1 MAPNKRGSLSDE
13 GNDERDLQLPL
24 CKRKAALP
32 DTRYLSSL
40 DSTNHMALILEP
52 VIRKVVITGDDATY
66 ARTGDATYAG
76 TGDST
81 YTAALPTFS
90 MRTIDGLSVRGQI
103 SPAAGRGRSL
113 QLCLMKGLPAT
124 IFTQISITAEDS
136 SPLQVA
142 VCDAT
147 IQNIKVTNSLKVQLC
162 VLKGDF
168 ESEDWT
174 AEEFNSNIESPREG
188 KGPLLKGDTV
198 ITMENGVGFFKNVE
212 FTDNSC
218 WTRSGKFRL
227 GIKVLSSNSSPA
239 ADIKEARSERIRV
252 KDKRGVANEKPDRP
266 SLDDKVSC
274 LRKIAKN
281 GPIRKQLSS
290 NGIKTVKDLLRLLTT
305 DQASLKQKTGHIPG
319 KSWEKIIEHA
329 KSCAIDND
337 ERYIYQYFAGTAEQP
352 IAASLVL
359 NCIYEPVAISF
370 DGQNFCSLESLSS
383 EGKRWVETAKRQAY
397 KNLKD
402 LKPFGASSAGQSLE
416 NFDFPVSHQQ
426 GQGVGQAQMVQAS
439 ASTASY
445 IGEGAQSVNEQV
457 GCSSQHQV
465 GWEEFVDDSGWSNI
479 SMNAIQVDPYPN
491 YSDPVYPSYYVGGD
505 YGATSS
511 NDSFPIFDVHY
522 SSKGG
527 CNTVWAKIR
536 TAVIR
541 NVLKWAI
548 LYAAKRKPKLLV
560 PYQ

>member
-1 MAPNKRGSLSDE
+1 MAPNKRGSSSDE
-13 GNDERDLQLPL
+13 GNDDRDLQLPL

-32 DTRYLSSL
+32 DTRISASGSG
-40 DSTNHMALILEP
+40 STNDMALILEP
-52 VIRKVVITGDDATY
+52 VIRKVLQEMMPPMLEQVIPPILQRY
-66 ARTGDATYAG
+66 
-76 TGDST
+76 
-81 YTAALPTFS
+81 LPS
-90 MRTIDGLSVRGQI
+90 PWGQI
-103 SPAAGRGRSL
+103 SPPAGRGRSL

-124 IFTQISITAEDS
+124 IFTQINITAEDS

-147 IQNIKVTNSLKVQLC
+147 IQNSKVTKGDGPSLKVQLC
-162 VLKGDF
+162 VLKADF

-174 AEEFNSNIESPREG
+174 AEEFNSNIESPRDG

-227 GIKVLSSNSSPA
+227 GIKVLSSNS
-239 ADIKEARSERIRV
+239 DIKEARSERIRV

-337 ERYIYQYFAGTAEQP
+337 ERYIYQYFTGTAEQP

-370 DGQNFCSLESLSS
+370 DGQNFCSLESLNS
-383 EGKRWVETAKRQAY
+383 EGKRWVETVKRQAY

-426 GQGVGQAQMVQAS
+426 GQGEGQAQMVQAS
-439 ASTASY
+439 ASTAS
-445 IGEGAQSVNEQV
+445 GAQSVNK
-457 GCSSQHQV
+457 HQV
-465 GWEEFVDDSGWSNI
+465 GWEEFVGDSGWSNNN
-479 SMNAIQVDPYPN
+479 MNAIQVDPFQN
-491 YSDPVYPSYYVGGD
+491 YSDPVYPFYYVGGD

-511 NDSFPIFDVHY
+511 NDFDVHW

-536 TAVIR
+536 TAAIR

>member
-52 VIRKVVITGDDATY
+52 VIRKVLQEMMPPMLEQVMPRMLEQVIPPILQRY
-66 ARTGDATYAG
+66 
-76 TGDST
+76 
-81 YTAALPTFS
+81 LPS
-90 MRTIDGLSVRGQI
+90 PWGQI

-383 EGKRWVETAKRQAY
+383 EGKTCACEWQRWVETAKRQAY

>member
-1 MAPNKRGSLSDE
+1 MAPNKRGSSSDE
-13 GNDERDLQLPL
+13 GNDDRDLQLPL

-32 DTRYLSSL
+32 DSRISASGSG
-40 DSTNHMALILEP
+40 STNDMALILEP
-52 VIRKVVITGDDATY
+52 VIRKVLQEMMPPMLEQVMPRMLEQVIPPILQRY
-66 ARTGDATYAG
+66 
-76 TGDST
+76 
-81 YTAALPTFS
+81 LPS
-90 MRTIDGLSVRGQI
+90 PCDGLSVRGQI

-124 IFTQISITAEDS
+124 IFTQINITAEDS

-147 IQNIKVTNSLKVQLC
+147 IQNSKVTKGDGPSLKVQLC
-162 VLKGDF
+162 VLKADF

-227 GIKVLSSNSSPA
+227 GIKVLSSNS
-239 ADIKEARSERIRV
+239 DIKEARSERIRV

-305 DQASLKQKTGHIPG
+305 DQASLKQKTGNIPG

-370 DGQNFCSLESLSS
+370 DGQNFCSLESLNS
-383 EGKRWVETAKRQAY
+383 EGKRWVETVKRQAY

-426 GQGVGQAQMVQAS
+426 GQAQMVQAS
-439 ASTASY
+439 ASTAS
-445 IGEGAQSVNEQV
+445 GAQSVNEQV

-465 GWEEFVDDSGWSNI
+465 GREEFVGDSGWSNI
-479 SMNAIQVDPYPN
+479 NMVDPFPN
-491 YSDPVYPSYYVGGD
+491 YSDPVYPFYYVGGD

-511 NDSFPIFDVHY
+511 NDSFPVFDMHW

-541 NVLKWAI
+541 NVLKWTI